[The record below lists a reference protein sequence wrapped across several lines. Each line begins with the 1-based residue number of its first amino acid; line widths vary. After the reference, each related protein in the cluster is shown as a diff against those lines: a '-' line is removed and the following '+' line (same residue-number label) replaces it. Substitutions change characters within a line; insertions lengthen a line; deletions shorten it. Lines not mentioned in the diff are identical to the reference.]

1 MSLIWSRRPR
11 SYVVSPFPSC
21 LILDA
26 GVEEEEGEVRRE
38 ESKMEVVDIDNEEDE
53 TSPSKRKRQI
63 TR

>member
-1 MSLIWSRRPR
+1 M
-11 SYVVSPFPSC
+11 SPFPSC

-53 TSPSKRKRQI
+53 TSPSKRKRKI